1 MVRIKKKNKK
11 REKSHKEREA
21 PHPKNICCNI
31 SLHIVPFLYQI
42 CYYEFKEDKFMR
54 DVYTEIRRE
63 FRRMNYDLYIETSY
77 INNEPVYKLL
87 IFNLLKPDLFT
98 ERLYSDI
105 DFMLRDAEDWIT
117 NKRQRL
123 LNRIYTN
130 KNLGTNISFP
140 SKQNK
145 PLVA

>member
-1 MVRIKKKNKK
+1 
-11 REKSHKEREA
+11 
-21 PHPKNICCNI
+21 
-31 SLHIVPFLYQI
+31 
-42 CYYEFKEDKFMR
+42 MR